1 MIHLRN
7 LVGALIG
14 AALLAACGS
23 YNSLASSTP
32 LSVAPQITA
41 PHSAAGLAPTTTNAR
56 QASVRSTASCLTSSC
71 IYVFNCVSCGNSDQV
86 GSILIYPSGGTG
98 NIKPV
103 EKLIGAHIRPYYAF
117 AVDQSHNVYVA
128 NKASIEIFAAG
139 KYGKVKPIRVIS
151 GSLTG
156 LSTDSIAV
164 DSNGKIY
171 SENVYYG
178 NDCTQYTPS
187 NVTVYAAGSHGNVPP
202 IAEFGTYDGTR
213 LAVDTSGNVY
223 TLGGCSQGVNV
234 YAPNGS
240 SYVLVRNISGSNTGL
255 SGAPPAITV
264 DSNKNIWV
272 TTGSDLLM
280 FAAGSSGNVSPSID
294 ITGPNTGL
302 SATGVAVDSLGNAYA
317 ANGNTPASVTVY
329 PPGSNGNA
337 LPTQGIVGRKTKLTE
352 PVAIVVR

>member
-23 YNSLASSTP
+23 SNSLSSSTP

-41 PHSAAGLAPTTTNAR
+41 PQSAAAGSAPTTTNAT
-56 QASVRSTASCLTSSC
+56 QAARSTRSCLTSFC

-86 GSILIYPSGGTG
+86 GSILIYPSSGTG

-103 EKLIGAHIRPYYAF
+103 EKLTGSHIRPYYAF
-117 AVDQSHNVYVA
+117 AVDPNHNVYVA
-128 NKASIEIFAAG
+128 NKTRIEMFAAG
-139 KYGKVKPIRVIS
+139 KYGAVKPQRVIS

-156 LSTDSIAV
+156 LRANSIAV

-171 SENVYYG
+171 SENTYYG
-178 NDCTQYTPS
+178 NDCSQYTPS
-187 NVTVYAAGSHGNVPP
+187 NVTVYSAGSHGNVPP
-202 IAEFGTYDGTR
+202 IAEFGTYDGVR
-213 LAVDTSGNVY
+213 VAVDASGNVY

-234 YAPNGS
+234 YAPSGS
-240 SYVLVRNISGSNTGL
+240 SYVLVQNISGSNTGL
-255 SGAPPAITV
+255 SGAPPGITV
-264 DSNKNIWV
+264 DPNKNIWV

-302 SATGVAVDSLGNAYA
+302 SATGVAVDSFGNSYA

-337 LPTQGIVGRKTKLTE
+337 LPTQGIVGKKTKLTE